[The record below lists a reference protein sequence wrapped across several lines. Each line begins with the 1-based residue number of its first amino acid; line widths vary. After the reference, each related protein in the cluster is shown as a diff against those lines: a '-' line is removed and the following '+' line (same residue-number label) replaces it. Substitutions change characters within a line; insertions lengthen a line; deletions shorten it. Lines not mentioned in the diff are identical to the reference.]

1 MTRFIHD
8 QFAKQYLKE
17 LLTPLGKV
25 ETSLDIAGEVRQIDV
40 FFAPK
45 AEPEVEATALGI
57 LGQIAAKPAV
67 LEPFRSP
74 VQTGEIRS
82 CLGKL
87 FDVHAEYERVAARD
101 NSRIAEAD
109 LPQLWIL
116 SPTVSDVMLAG
127 FGAIPEPENWVNG
140 VYFLS
145 PSLKAAI
152 IAIHQ
157 LPRTPET
164 LWLRI
169 LGKGNVQK
177 QAIAEL
183 RELPS
188 DNFFRL
194 SALELLY
201 NLRTILEVRQDID
214 REDRE
219 LIMELSPLYL
229 QRLEDATQRGIQ
241 QGIQEGIQQGIQE
254 GIQEGIQQGIQ
265 EGIQRSQRLIVESM
279 LQVKFGEI
287 DEELAQIIE
296 PLIKLESLDR
306 ARLIRQL
313 ERPELLAR
321 FAPKNQTES

>member
-57 LGQIAAKPAV
+57 LGKIAAKPAV

-241 QGIQEGIQQGIQE
+241 QGIQEGIQEGIQQGIQE
-254 GIQEGIQQGIQ
+254 GIQ

>member
-17 LLTPLGKV
+17 LLTPLGNV
-25 ETSLDIAGEVRQIDV
+25 ETSRDIAGEVRQIDV
-40 FFAPK
+40 LFAPK
-45 AEPEVEATALGI
+45 AEPDVEPTALGI

-67 LEPFRSP
+67 IEPFRSP

-87 FDVHAEYERVAARD
+87 FDVHAEYERVATRD
-101 NSRIAEAD
+101 NTRIAEAD

-116 SPTVSDVMLAG
+116 SPTVSDAMLAG
-127 FGAIPEPENWVNG
+127 FGATSEPENWVSG
-140 VYFLS
+140 VYFLNV
-145 PSLKAAI
+145 SLKAAI
-152 IAIHQ
+152 VAIHQ

-164 LWLRI
+164 LWLRV

-188 DNFFRL
+188 DNLFRL
-194 SALELLY
+194 NALELLY
-201 NLRTILEVRQDID
+201 NLRTILEVRQDTD

-229 QRLEDATQRGIQ
+229 QRLEDATQRGMQ
-241 QGIQEGIQQGIQE
+241 QGMQRGIQQGIQ
-254 GIQEGIQQGIQ
+254 Q
-265 EGIQRSQRLIVESM
+265 GIQRSQRLIVESM

-287 DEELAQIIE
+287 DEALAQIIE
-296 PLIKLESLDR
+296 PLIQLEPLDR
-306 ARLIRQL
+306 TRLIRQL
-313 ERPELLAR
+313 DRSELLAH
-321 FAPKNQTES
+321 FEEKNQPES

>member
-17 LLTPLGKV
+17 LLTPLGNV
-25 ETSLDIAGEVRQIDV
+25 ETSRDIAGEVRQADV

-45 AEPEVEATALGI
+45 LEPEIDATALGI

-67 LEPFRSP
+67 IEPFRSP
-74 VQTGEIRS
+74 VQSAEIRS

-87 FDVHAEYERVAARD
+87 FDIHAEFERIAARD
-101 NSRIAEAD
+101 NTRIVEAD

-116 SPTVSDVMLAG
+116 SPTVSDTILAG
-127 FGAIPEPENWVNG
+127 FRAIPESENWVSG
-140 VYFLS
+140 VYFLGA
-145 PSLKAAI
+145 SLKAAI

-164 LWLRI
+164 LWLRV

-188 DNFFRL
+188 DNVFRL
-194 SALELLY
+194 NALELLY

-241 QGIQEGIQQGIQE
+241 QGIQQGIEEGIR
-254 GIQEGIQQGIQ
+254 
-265 EGIQRSQRLIVESM
+265 EGIQRNQRLIVESM

-296 PLIKLESLDR
+296 PLILLETLDR
-306 ARLIRQL
+306 TRMIMQL
-313 ERPELLAR
+313 DRSELLAR
-321 FAPKNQTES
+321 FDASKNQPES

>member
-17 LLTPLGKV
+17 LLTPFGNV
-25 ETSLDIAGEVRQIDV
+25 ETSRDIAGEVRQLDVLFSPKPEREID
-40 FFAPK
+40 
-45 AEPEVEATALGI
+45 ATALGL

-67 LEPFRSP
+67 FEPFRSP
-74 VQTGEIRS
+74 VQPGEIRS

-87 FDVHAEYERVAARD
+87 FDLHAEFERIAARE
-101 NSRIAEAD
+101 NTRIVEAD
-109 LPQLWIL
+109 LPLLWIL
-116 SPTVSDVMLAG
+116 SPTVSDPLLAG
-127 FGAIPEPENWVNG
+127 FGAIPEPENWVSG
-140 VYFLS
+140 VYFMGA
-145 PSLKAAI
+145 SLKAAI

-157 LPRTPET
+157 LPCTPET
-164 LWLRI
+164 LWLRV

-177 QAIAEL
+177 RAVAEL

-188 DNFFRL
+188 DHVFRL
-194 SALELLY
+194 NALELLY

-241 QGIQEGIQQGIQE
+241 QGIQ
-254 GIQEGIQQGIQ
+254 
-265 EGIQRSQRLIVESM
+265 RNQRLMVESM

-296 PLIKLESLDR
+296 PLIQLEILDR
-306 ARLIRQL
+306 TRMIMQL
-313 ERPELLAR
+313 DRSELLAR
-321 FAPKNQTES
+321 FDAQNQTES

>member
-17 LLTPLGKV
+17 LLTPLGNV
-25 ETSLDIAGEVRQIDV
+25 ETSRDIAGEVRQADV
-40 FFAPK
+40 FFTPK
-45 AEPEVEATALGI
+45 LEPEIDATALGI

-67 LEPFRSP
+67 IEPFRSP
-74 VQTGEIRS
+74 VQSAEIRS

-87 FDVHAEYERVAARD
+87 FDIHAEVERIAARD
-101 NSRIAEAD
+101 NTRIAEAD

-116 SPTVSDVMLAG
+116 SPTVSDTILAG
-127 FGAIPEPENWVNG
+127 FRAIPESENWVSG
-140 VYFLS
+140 VYFLGA
-145 PSLKAAI
+145 SLKAAI

-157 LPRTPET
+157 LPLTPET
-164 LWLRI
+164 LWLRV

-188 DNFFRL
+188 DNVFRL
-194 SALELLY
+194 NALELLY

-241 QGIQEGIQQGIQE
+241 QGIQQGILRE
-254 GIQEGIQQGIQ
+254 
-265 EGIQRSQRLIVESM
+265 RLIVESM

-296 PLIKLESLDR
+296 PLILLETLDR
-306 ARLIRQL
+306 TRMIMQL
-313 ERPELLAR
+313 DRSELLAR
-321 FAPKNQTES
+321 FDASKNQPES

>member
-17 LLTPLGKV
+17 LLTPLGNV
-25 ETSLDIAGEVRQIDV
+25 ETSRDIAGEVRQIDV

-45 AEPEVEATALGI
+45 AEPDVEPTALGI
-57 LGQIAAKPAV
+57 LGQIAAKAAV

-74 VQTGEIRS
+74 VQAGEIRS

-87 FDVHAEYERVAARD
+87 FDVHAEYERVATRD
-101 NSRIAEAD
+101 NIRIAEAD

-116 SPTVSDVMLAG
+116 SPTVSDAMLAG
-127 FGAIPEPENWVNG
+127 FGAIPEPENWVSG

-152 IAIHQ
+152 IVIHQ

-164 LWLRI
+164 LWLRV

-194 SALELLY
+194 NALELLY
-201 NLRTILEVRQDID
+201 SLRTILEVRQDID

-241 QGIQEGIQQGIQE
+241 R
-254 GIQEGIQQGIQ
+254 GIQ
-265 EGIQRSQRLIVESM
+265 EGIQRSQRLMVESM

-296 PLIKLESLDR
+296 PLILLETLDR
-306 ARLIRQL
+306 TRLIMQL
-313 ERPELLAR
+313 DRPELLAR
-321 FAPKNQTES
+321 FQAENQTES

>member
-241 QGIQEGIQQGIQE
+241 QGIQRGIQE
-254 GIQEGIQQGIQ
+254 GIQEGIQRGMEQV
-265 EGIQRSQRLIVESM
+265 QRTKRLMVESL

-287 DEELAQIIE
+287 DEELTQIIE
-296 PLIKLESLDR
+296 PLILLEALEITRIIQLDR
-306 ARLIRQL
+306 T
-313 ERPELLAR
+313 ELLAR
-321 FAPKNQTES
+321 FDQSKNPPES

>member
-17 LLTPLGKV
+17 LLTPLGNV
-25 ETSLDIAGEVRQIDV
+25 ETSRDIAGEVRQIDV

-45 AEPEVEATALGI
+45 AEPDVEPTTLGI

-74 VQTGEIRS
+74 VQAGEIRS

-87 FDVHAEYERVAARD
+87 FDVHAEYERIAARE
-101 NSRIAEAD
+101 NTRIAEAD

-116 SPTVSDVMLAG
+116 SPTVSDTMLAG

-164 LWLRI
+164 LWLRV

-241 QGIQEGIQQGIQE
+241 EGLQEGMQQGL
-254 GIQEGIQQGIQ
+254 Q
-265 EGIQRSQRLIVESM
+265 EGIQRGIQQGMEQVQRTKRLMVESL

-287 DEELAQIIE
+287 DEELTQIIE
-296 PLIKLESLDR
+296 PLILLEALEITRIIQLDR
-306 ARLIRQL
+306 T
-313 ERPELLAR
+313 ELLAR
-321 FAPKNQTES
+321 FDLSKNPPES

>member
-25 ETSLDIAGEVRQIDV
+25 ETSRDIAGEVRQIDV

-45 AEPEVEATALGI
+45 PEPEVEPTTLGI
-57 LGQIAAKPAV
+57 LGQIAAKTAV

-177 QAIAEL
+177 QALAEL

-241 QGIQEGIQQGIQE
+241 QGIQEGIQEGIQQGIQE
-254 GIQEGIQQGIQ
+254 GIQ

-313 ERPELLAR
+313 ERPQLLAR
-321 FAPKNQTES
+321 FQPKNQTES

>member
-1 MTRFIHD
+1 MLS
-8 QFAKQYLKE
+8 QYLKE
-17 LLTPLGKV
+17 LLSPFGNV
-25 ETSLDIAGEVRQIDV
+25 ETSRDVAGEVRQIDV
-40 FFAPK
+40 LFAPK
-45 AEPEVEATALGI
+45 TEPEVEPIALGI
-57 LGQIAAKPAV
+57 LDQITAKPAV
-67 LEPFRSP
+67 IEPFRSP
-74 VQTGEIRS
+74 VQSAEIRS

-87 FDVHAEYERVAARD
+87 FDIHAEFERIAARD
-101 NSRIAEAD
+101 NTRIAEAD

-116 SPTVSDVMLAG
+116 SPTVSETMLAG
-127 FGAIPEPENWVNG
+127 FGAIPDPENWVSG
-140 VYFLS
+140 VYFLG

-164 LWLRI
+164 LWLRV

-183 RELPS
+183 RELPP
-188 DNFFRL
+188 DNVFRL
-194 SALELLY
+194 NALELLY

-229 QRLEDATQRGIQ
+229 QRLEDATQRGM
-241 QGIQEGIQQGIQE
+241 
-254 GIQEGIQQGIQ
+254 QQGIQ
-265 EGIQRSQRLIVESM
+265 EGIQRERLMVESM

-296 PLIKLESLDR
+296 PLLQLEALDR
-306 ARLIRQL
+306 TRMIMQL
-313 ERPELLAR
+313 DRSELLAR
-321 FAPKNQTES
+321 FDASQNQPES

>member
-17 LLTPLGKV
+17 LLTPLGNV
-25 ETSLDIAGEVRQIDV
+25 ETSRDIAGEVRQIDV

-45 AEPEVEATALGI
+45 AEPDVEPTVLGL
-57 LGQIAAKPAV
+57 LGQIAAKPAA

-74 VQTGEIRS
+74 VQTVEIRS

-101 NSRIAEAD
+101 NTRIAEAD

-116 SPTVSDVMLAG
+116 SPTVSDAMLAG

-164 LWLRI
+164 LWLRV

-201 NLRTILEVRQDID
+201 NLRTI
-214 REDRE
+214 
-219 LIMELSPLYL
+219 
-229 QRLEDATQRGIQ
+229 
-241 QGIQEGIQQGIQE
+241 
-254 GIQEGIQQGIQ
+254 
-265 EGIQRSQRLIVESM
+265 
-279 LQVKFGEI
+279 
-287 DEELAQIIE
+287 
-296 PLIKLESLDR
+296 
-306 ARLIRQL
+306 
-313 ERPELLAR
+313 
-321 FAPKNQTES
+321 

>member
-17 LLTPLGKV
+17 LLTPLGNV
-25 ETSLDIAGEVRQIDV
+25 ETSRDIAGEVRQLDV
-40 FFAPK
+40 LFSPK

-67 LEPFRSP
+67 FEPFRSP
-74 VQTGEIRS
+74 VQPGEIRS

-87 FDVHAEYERVAARD
+87 FDLHAEFERIAARE
-101 NSRIAEAD
+101 NTRIAEAD

-116 SPTVSDVMLAG
+116 SPTVSDPLLAG
-127 FGAIPEPENWVNG
+127 FRALSDPENWVNG
-140 VYFLS
+140 VYFLG

-152 IAIHQ
+152 VVIHQ

-164 LWLRI
+164 LWLRV

-177 QAIAEL
+177 QAVAEL

-188 DNFFRL
+188 DNVFRL
-194 SALELLY
+194 NALELLY

-241 QGIQEGIQQGIQE
+241 QGIQ
-254 GIQEGIQQGIQ
+254 QGIQ
-265 EGIQRSQRLIVESM
+265 EGIQRAQRLMVENL
-279 LQVKFGEI
+279 LQVKFSEI

-296 PLIKLESLDR
+296 PLIQLEPLDR
-306 ARLIRQL
+306 TRLIMLLDRSQ
-313 ERPELLAR
+313 LLAR
-321 FAPKNQTES
+321 FDPNNQTES

>member
-17 LLTPLGKV
+17 LLTPLGNV
-25 ETSLDIAGEVRQIDV
+25 ETSRDIAGEVRQADV

-45 AEPEVEATALGI
+45 LEPEIDATALGI

-67 LEPFRSP
+67 IEPFRSP
-74 VQTGEIRS
+74 VQSAEIRS

-87 FDVHAEYERVAARD
+87 FDIHAEFERIAARD
-101 NSRIAEAD
+101 NTRIAEAD

-116 SPTVSDVMLAG
+116 SPTVSDTILAG
-127 FGAIPEPENWVNG
+127 FRAIPESENWVSG
-140 VYFLS
+140 VYFLGA
-145 PSLKAAI
+145 SLKAAI

-164 LWLRI
+164 LWLRV

-188 DNFFRL
+188 DNVFRL
-194 SALELLY
+194 NALELLY

-241 QGIQEGIQQGIQE
+241 QGIQ
-254 GIQEGIQQGIQ
+254 QGIQ
-265 EGIQRSQRLIVESM
+265 EGIQRERLIVESM

-296 PLIKLESLDR
+296 PLILLETLDR
-306 ARLIRQL
+306 TRMIMQL
-313 ERPELLAR
+313 DRSELLAR
-321 FAPKNQTES
+321 FDASKNQPES

>member
-25 ETSLDIAGEVRQIDV
+25 ETSHDIAGEVRQIDV
-40 FFAPK
+40 LFAPK
-45 AEPEVEATALGI
+45 AEPDVEPTALGI
-57 LGQIAAKPAV
+57 LGKIAAKPAI

-74 VQTGEIRS
+74 VQLGEIRS

-87 FDVHAEYERVAARD
+87 FDVHAEYERIAARD
-101 NSRIAEAD
+101 NTRIAEAD

-116 SPTVSDVMLAG
+116 SPTVSDAMLAG
-127 FGAIPEPENWVNG
+127 FGAIPDPENWVSG
-140 VYFLS
+140 VYFLNV
-145 PSLKAAI
+145 SLKAAI

-164 LWLRI
+164 LWLRV

-241 QGIQEGIQQGIQE
+241 QGIQEGIQ
-254 GIQEGIQQGIQ
+254 
-265 EGIQRSQRLIVESM
+265 EGIQRSQRLMVESM

-287 DEELAQIIE
+287 DEELAKIIE
-296 PLIKLESLDR
+296 PLILLETLDR
-306 ARLIRQL
+306 TRLIMQL
-313 ERPELLAR
+313 ERSELLAR
-321 FAPKNQTES
+321 FEPKNQTES

>member
-1 MTRFIHD
+1 M
-8 QFAKQYLKE
+8 
-17 LLTPLGKV
+17 GKV

-57 LGQIAAKPAV
+57 LGKIAAKPAV

-116 SPTVSDVMLAG
+116 SPTISDVMLAG
-127 FGAIPEPENWVNG
+127 FGAIPETENWVNG

-164 LWLRI
+164 LWLRV

-201 NLRTILEVRQDID
+201 NLRTILEIRQDID

-241 QGIQEGIQQGIQE
+241 E
-254 GIQEGIQQGIQ
+254 GIQ

-313 ERPELLAR
+313 ERPQLLAR
-321 FAPKNQTES
+321 FQPKNQTES